1 MSAVSGR
8 MRMLMKNYLQA
19 RKSGAEI
26 GYDIRPVMNE
36 NGEPNYEH
44 YYILLRPTEGI
55 YAGQEHLLEM
65 KTKYGVGENINYY
78 PQKAPYIRFK
88 THVWHVNVS
97 SEGSI
102 CLDILKDASKWAPTY
117 KFDQIMCSLK
127 LLFEYPNPQSPFN
140 SDAGKLWMEC
150 EAKFEHAKAR
160 HSHHTMLTV
169 AEEELLRLEAFG
181 PYMAQSAKVA
191 AKNNLTNHYRYF
203 AEHAEPAEELTKMFE
218 TFGITTAAPKQ

>member
-36 NGEPNYEH
+36 NGEPDYEH

-65 KTKYGVGENINYY
+65 KTKYGVGENVNYY

-140 SDAGKLWMEC
+140 RDAGKLWMEC

-160 HSHHTMLTV
+160 HSNAALTV
-169 AEEELLRLEAFG
+169 AEEELLRLEAFA
-181 PYMAQSAKVA
+181 PYMDKSAKVA
-191 AKNNLTNHYRYF
+191 DKNNMTNHYRYF
-203 AEHAEPAEELTKMFE
+203 AEHAEPEEELTKMFE
-218 TFGITTAAPKQ
+218 AFGIIAATKQ